1 MDGLTASLP
10 KLLPFGQ
17 NAKPNAFQRLQ
28 MEAPTSTKRPFE
40 DTLFMQDGKFAG
52 NL

>member
-1 MDGLTASLP
+1 MDGLTATLP

-17 NAKPNAFQRLQ
+17 QSKPNAFQRVQ
-28 MEAPTSTKRPFE
+28 MEATSSQKRPFE

-52 NL
+52 N